1 MENIKIKLGEREITI
16 EKFHFSRTYTG
27 LIIGYPNKVINDK
40 IISDYESSLNI
51 GNRKSIFIVK
61 DEDYINDEVMK
72 PVIYSAWLDSDPVN
86 DKENQYDGSWIVV
99 SWFGEEQIE
108 KSIKE
113 IIEDGL
119 SHFYYDEYA
128 VNYQF

>member
-1 MENIKIKLGEREITI
+1 MEKIKLGKREIAI
-16 EKFHFSRTYTG
+16 ERFHFSITYAG
-27 LIIGYPNKVINDK
+27 LIIGSPNKVINDK
-40 IISDYESSLNI
+40 IISDYESSLNV
-51 GNRKSIFIVK
+51 GNRQSVFIAK
-61 DEDYINDEVMK
+61 DEDYITDEVLK

-113 IIEDGL
+113 IVEDRL
-119 SHFYYDEYA
+119 VDFDYDKYA
-128 VNYQF
+128 INYQM

>member
-1 MENIKIKLGEREITI
+1 MEKIKLGKREIAI
-16 EKFHFSRTYTG
+16 EGFHFSRTYSG
-27 LIIGYPNKVINDK
+27 LIIGSPNKVINDK
-40 IISDYESSLNI
+40 IISDYKSSLNL
-51 GNRKSIFIVK
+51 GNRKSVFVVK
-61 DEDYINDEVMK
+61 DEDYITDEVLK

-119 SHFYYDEYA
+119 VDFDYDKYA
-128 VNYQF
+128 INYQM

>member
-1 MENIKIKLGEREITI
+1 MEKIKLGKREIAI
-16 EKFHFSRTYTG
+16 ERFHFSITYAG
-27 LIIGYPNKVINDK
+27 LIIGSPNKVINDK

-51 GNRKSIFIVK
+51 GNRQSVFIVK
-61 DEDYINDEVMK
+61 DEDYITDEVLK

-113 IIEDGL
+113 IVEDRL
-119 SHFYYDEYA
+119 VDFNYDEYA
-128 VNYQF
+128 VNYQI

>member
-1 MENIKIKLGEREITI
+1 MEKIKLGKREIAI
-16 EKFHFSRTYTG
+16 ERFHFSITYAG
-27 LIIGYPNKVINDK
+27 LIIGSPNKVINDK
-40 IISDYESSLNI
+40 IISNYESSLNV
-51 GNRKSIFIVK
+51 GNRQSVFIVK
-61 DEDYINDEVMK
+61 DEDYITDEVLK

-113 IIEDGL
+113 IVEDRL
-119 SHFYYDEYA
+119 VDFNYDEYA
-128 VNYQF
+128 VNYQI

>member
-1 MENIKIKLGEREITI
+1 MGKIKLGKREITI
-16 EKFHFSRTYTG
+16 EGFHFSRTYSG

-40 IISDYESSLNI
+40 IISDYESSLNV
-51 GNRKSIFIVK
+51 GNRKSVFVLNDK
-61 DEDYINDEVMK
+61 NYITDEVLK
-72 PVIYSAWLDSDPVN
+72 PVIYTAWLDSDPVN

-113 IIEDGL
+113 IVEDRL
-119 SHFYYDEYA
+119 VDFDYDKYA
-128 VNYQF
+128 INYQM